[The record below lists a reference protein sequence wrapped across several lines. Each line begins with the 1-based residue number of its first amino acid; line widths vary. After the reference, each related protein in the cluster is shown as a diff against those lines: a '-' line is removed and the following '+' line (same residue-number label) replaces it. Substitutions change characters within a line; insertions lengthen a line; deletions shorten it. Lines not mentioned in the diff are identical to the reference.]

1 MSATIKS
8 SRALAATNMISRSR
22 TATGVCRAATT
33 QIRAQHSGRRRL
45 HSTSHENNGVAIPSI
60 PQSETISP
68 SYNAQSTAASTAPL
82 SCLTLPE
89 VLRSYLITTMSSS
102 PALLGASTNLLR
114 KMLES
119 KNPLF
124 DLEKNPVMRIILWET
139 FYKQFCA
146 GADKE
151 QISKRCNELRAQGYS
166 GVILENARE
175 VLKDEAGHD
184 EAEDIAYW
192 KKGMLDTIEMAAPG
206 DFLGLKW
213 SGMGSAAMNRMAKE
227 QDPSSDMASAM
238 HAVSKAAEAKNIGL
252 LPSAEETWNLQG
264 FHNWSLLMQR
274 EYNTKGKSTIYTTYQ
289 MYLKQAPETLSKHL
303 EIAKAEGFTLGAKLV
318 RGAYLASEPRH
329 LIHDTIQDT
338 HHAYDSA
345 TAALINRSYDSFLR
359 PATAGQTLFPNIN
372 VVVASHNAN
381 TVEKAQ
387 ALRQQQARSGQELT
401 PLVYAQLQGM
411 ADEVSCKLL
420 ANAKAAKDD
429 PNAVQEK
436 VFKLTVWGTMQE
448 ALNYLLRR
456 AAENKDAASRTG
468 ETRAAM
474 QAELM
479 RRCKATLGLA

>member
-8 SRALAATNMISRSR
+8 ARALAATNAISRSR
-22 TATGVCRAATT
+22 TATG
-33 QIRAQHSGRRRL
+33 
-45 HSTSHENNGVAIPSI
+45 NNSVAIPSI
-60 PQSETISP
+60 PQAVTISL
-68 SYNAQSTAASTAPL
+68 SHSAQSNASTAAPL

-102 PALLGASTNLLR
+102 PALLGASTSLLR

-124 DLEKNPVMRIILWET
+124 DIEKNPVMRIILWET

-192 KKGMLDTIEMAAPG
+192 KKGMLDTIDMAAPG

-227 QDPSSDMASAM
+227 QDPSSDMAAAM

-338 HHAYDSA
+338 HNAYDSA

-359 PATAGQTLFPNIN
+359 PSTTGQTLFPNVN

-387 ALRQQQARSGQELT
+387 ALRRQQARAGQELT

-411 ADEVSCKLL
+411 ADEVSCKML

-474 QAELM
+474 QTELV
-479 RRCKATLGLA
+479 RRCKATLGMA

>member
-1 MSATIKS
+1 MATAMKS
-8 SRALAATNMISRSR
+8 SHALATKNMIAR
-22 TATGVCRAATT
+22 TRQTTLSCKATAT

-60 PQSETISP
+60 PASETI
-68 SYNAQSTAASTAPL
+68 YNAQPSTSSAQAPL

-102 PALLGASTNLLR
+102 PALLGASTSLLR

-119 KNPLF
+119 NNPLF
-124 DLEKNPVMRIILWET
+124 SLEKNPIMRIILWET

-146 GADKE
+146 GADKD
-151 QISKRCNELRAQGYS
+151 QIAKRCAELRAQGYS

-184 EAEDIAYW
+184 EATDIAYW
-192 KKGMLDTIEMAAPG
+192 KKGMLDTINMAAPG

-213 SGMGSAAMNRMAKE
+213 SGMGSAAMNRMAQE
-227 QDPSSDMASAM
+227 QDPSADMAAAM
-238 HAVSKAAEAKNIGL
+238 HAVSQAAAAKDIGL

-264 FHNWSLLMQR
+264 FQNWSLLMQR
-274 EYNTKGKSTIYTTYQ
+274 EYNTKGKSVVYTTYQ
-289 MYLKQAPETLSKHL
+289 MYLKQMPEILSKHL

-318 RGAYLASEPRH
+318 RGAYLATEPRH

-338 HHAYDSA
+338 HNAYDSA
-345 TAALINRSYDSFLR
+345 TAALINRSYDAFLR
-359 PATAGQTLFPNIN
+359 PATVGQSAFPDLN
-372 VVVASHNAN
+372 VVVASHNAS

-387 ALRQQQARSGQELT
+387 ALRQEQARNGQALT
-401 PLVYAQLQGM
+401 PMVYAQLQGM
-411 ADEVSCKLL
+411 ADEVSCKML
-420 ANAKAAKDD
+420 ANAKAAESD
-429 PNAVQEK
+429 PSAVREK
-436 VFKLTVWGTMQE
+436 VFKLTVWGTMHE

-474 QAELM
+474 GAELV
-479 RRCKATLGLA
+479 RRMKAGVGLA